1 MADEEKIIL
10 TLEAEDEA
18 SKKVDN
24 LSKSIQNMEKTA
36 SGMGSGVSGGV
47 SSIVSSLESG
57 ISRINNVTRHY
68 NLAMSGFN
76 RMVTNG
82 IREMGSA
89 VYDFTSDSINNFTKF
104 SEQHAKTLGAMAADY
119 DNTASSQAKFFEDA
133 QKLKEQAL
141 QIGTYGIN
149 GTGALMDTTEVSQ
162 AQTELIKAG
171 VSATE
176 IVDPSSNIT
185 RDVLEFAQANDLST
199 DQAIEFAVTLG
210 NQFGIEKKDWGLMLD
225 KVSHTA
231 DMSIIDVADIVQS
244 MKYAGGITSGLDRS
258 LEETLGMISILGD
271 FGLKGS
277 QGGSGIQALMT
288 RLLTGDTTVITQA
301 QAEIAPGN
309 ALEKFYEF
317 EKIAKPDGNLLPMA
331 DVIEEMDAIM
341 ADMTDEEQ
349 AWFAKKLFG
358 LYQMKS
364 AYALLNGDEADLND
378 IIKEIETQSEGTNA
392 NKLEQLLESQYGQL
406 TSLNNLWEG
415 IKTDVG
421 DRLSPFV
428 DAIRDELFAFLSN
441 DGNYDINFD
450 NLRSALDESCNLI
463 EEKYGSAIAN
473 AVRGIGELAID
484 FTQIGE
490 QIAPELGSGLLEV
503 FSSAFSGDFFGADGA
518 FADWETMIDDMHL
531 AVDELPED
539 LQGLGDAVVSTID
552 WFGKL
557 CALNVAS
564 EIAELV
570 SSVLQIL
577 TIAGGAMINVAGS
590 VVVNGSA
597 VGGGTGGGTGG
608 KGTGTGG
615 AGSGGA
621 STAGASS
628 VLKGSTTIGS
638 ADDVAKAL
646 GTTTDDVI
654 ATFGKQATYSIDDIA
669 HGLGGSADD
678 IIEAWGGSL
687 DDVIKA
693 SAGSIDDVARG
704 TSGLWGSLSKAGKW
718 LGALGTILQVGMSG
732 YEAYNDFSS
741 GDNKG
746 GAEAIGGGVGSLGG
760 AWGGAALG
768 TAIFP
773 GVGTVIGAIIGGLGG
788 DWLGRELTGGAFDMF
803 DNGTTGIGLYDDWR
817 RVQLQNE
824 AAESLT
830 DIIGTELSEFEKA
843 LDGIGGYT
851 SQAWKTAFTYGN
863 DYYQYNQ
870 MDDKDKEKF
879 REIYVEYKSREYD
892 ENSSYADDLARS
904 TAESAK
910 REQETVTALKELG
923 AQMLVINKN
932 NDETSKYYDPKMD
945 TLGQGYY
952 SIWTGTDAQ
961 LQEYLAN
968 RGQRMVGSDYYDRAK
983 TEGATEDNP
992 YMLEGLGEEIK
1003 QGIIDGFGTIKEQQK
1018 TSDVNIAP
1026 YADLQSYLRAQNQSM
1041 TVPKL
1046 PSLLNPF
1053 GNLNTLDITAGST
1066 NLTGEIQIPELK
1078 LPDASN
1084 TTADNVTLNA
1094 SNTNLTGSVTIPN
1107 IDAVVRSIMPNGY
1120 AVLSDKGKQDLIE
1133 NHINNQIQ
1141 IDDTVTMQP
1150 QFSVAAPN
1158 VNVSVHVDKEE
1169 RVIKQVSILNP
1180 QQGTLLNNWYSRTS
1194 SQYGRTTK

>member
-82 IREMGSA
+82 IQEMGSA

-141 QIGTYGIN
+141 QIGTYGVN

-199 DQAIEFAVTLG
+199 DQAVEFAVTLG
-210 NQFGIEKKDWGLMLD
+210 NQFGIDKKDWGLMLD

-277 QGGSGIQALMT
+277 QGGAGIQALMT

-301 QAEIAPGN
+301 QAEVAPGN

-421 DRLSPFV
+421 DRLNPFV
-428 DAIRDELFAFLSN
+428 DAIRDELFTFLSN

-473 AVRGIGELAID
+473 AVRGIGDLAID

-490 QIAPELGSGLLEV
+490 QIAPELGNGLLEV

-518 FADWETMIDDMHL
+518 FADWGTMIDDMHL

-597 VGGGTGGGTGG
+597 VGGGTGA
-608 KGTGTGG
+608 GG
-615 AGSGGA
+615 AGTGGA

-628 VLKGSTTIGS
+628 ALKGSTTIGS
-638 ADDVAKAL
+638 ADDVAKAF

-669 HGLGGSADD
+669 RGLGSSADD
-678 IIEAWGGSL
+678 VIKAYGGSL

-693 SAGSIDDVARG
+693 GASSLDDVARG
-704 TSGLWGSLSKAGKW
+704 TSGLWGSLSKAGKG
-718 LGALGTILQVGMSG
+718 LGVLGTILQVGMSG

-773 GVGTVIGAIIGGLGG
+773 GVGTVIGAILGGLGG

-830 DIIGTELSEFEKA
+830 GIIGTELSEFEKA

-870 MDDKDKEKF
+870 MDEKDQEKF
-879 REIYVEYKSREYD
+879 REIYVEHKGREYD

-945 TLGQGYY
+945 TLEQGYY

-1003 QGIIDGFGTIKEQQK
+1003 QGIIDGFGTVKEQQSK

-1026 YADLQSYLRAQNQSM
+1026 YADLQSYLRAQNQGI
-1041 TVPKL
+1041 TAPKL

-1053 GNLNTLDITAGST
+1053 GNLNTLDITAGSI

-1107 IDAVVRSIMPNGY
+1107 IDAVVKSIMPNGY

-1158 VNVSVHVDKEE
+1158 VNVNVHVDKEE